1 MIETGEDLLSDQSEK
16 KQALGD
22 GLMTGKMTGP
32 KKGIYL
38 IVFLPQFFQEIEK
51 EKEREG
57 EKEKA
62 FWRAEK
68 DRESLRGTKNETD
81 EDGWTT
87 VRR

>member
-1 MIETGEDLLSDQSEK
+1 MIETGEVLPSDQREK

-22 GLMTGKMTGP
+22 KLMTGKVIGLKNGM
-32 KKGIYL
+32 YL
-38 IVFLPQFFQEIEK
+38 IVFLPQLFQEIER
-51 EKEREG
+51 EQEG

-62 FWRAEK
+62 SWRAET
-68 DRESLRGTKNETD
+68 DRESLHRMKNETD